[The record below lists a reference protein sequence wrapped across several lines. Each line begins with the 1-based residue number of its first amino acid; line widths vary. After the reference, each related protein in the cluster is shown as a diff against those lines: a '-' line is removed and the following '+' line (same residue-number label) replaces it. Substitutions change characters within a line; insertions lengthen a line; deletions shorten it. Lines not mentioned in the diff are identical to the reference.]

1 MKHRFG
7 PESLYVLD
15 EPEAALSPQR
25 QLALLV
31 AMHRLDGERIG
42 AVAYRDTEHYALT
55 RDFLNDPDR
64 YLRRL
69 LAT

>member
-1 MKHRFG
+1 MLTSRAVH
-7 PESLYVLD
+7 
-15 EPEAALSPQR
+15 AAPLPILMAFPGAR
-25 QLALLV
+25 LL
-31 AMHRLDGERIG
+31 RLDGERIE

-69 LAT
+69 LATEPPPDADD